1 MAAQYTFDDL
11 KKDVAEGRI
20 DTVLACMV
28 DMQGRL
34 MGKRFH
40 AQFFVDSGWKETHS
54 CNYLLA
60 TDMEMETVPGYKAT
74 SWEKGYGDYALKP
87 DLSTLRLVPWL
98 EGTALVLCDVLDH
111 HTHEDIPHS
120 PRAILKKQVK
130 RLEAMGLKAFMA
142 TELEFFLFDQTYDD
156 ARASGYR
163 DLQLASG
170 YNEDY
175 HIFQTTKEEDVMRA
189 IRNGLQGAGIP
200 VENTKGEASAGQGE
214 VNVRYADA
222 LTMADRHVIIKNACK
237 EIAWQR
243 GKAITFLAKWHYNAA
258 GSSSHIHQSL
268 WSVDGGTPLFFDENG
283 EHGMSTTMKHYMAGL
298 LSHASEVTYFLAPYI
313 NSYKRFM
320 AGTFAPTKAIW
331 SKDNRTA
338 GYRLCGENSKAI
350 RVECR
355 VGGSDLNP
363 YLAMAALIAAGIDGI
378 ERKLELEPAFVG
390 DAYGANEVRE
400 IPRTL
405 RSAAVALN
413 GSAMLRHA
421 FGDDVVEHYV
431 RAAEWEQEEYDR
443 KITDWEVARG
453 FERA

>member
-60 TDMEMETVPGYKAT
+60 TDMEMETVSGYKAT

-268 WSVDGGTPLFFDENG
+268 WSVDGGTPLFFDEKG